1 VGRVVVVS
9 GTGTGIGKTHVG
21 EALLRRLARDGVA
34 RVAGIKPV
42 ESGIGQ
48 GVSDAERLVASS
60 TFHVKH
66 RFVGL
71 RAPLSPHLAARL
83 EGVRLDP
90 QAIAADVAAA
100 SGAVDVLLVE
110 LPGGLFTPL
119 GETRLNADLAALIR
133 PAYLLLVA
141 PDRLG
146 VLHESL
152 TTLRASDAMGLTV
165 HGVALVAPDTPDA
178 STGTNAAELARYARV
193 PVLATVPRGAVES
206 LAADPA
212 LGVIAA
218 ALRG

>member
-21 EALLRRLARDGVA
+21 EALLRRLTRDGSA

-48 GVSDAERLVASS
+48 GVSDAERLAASS

-66 RFVGL
+66 AFVGL
-71 RAPLSPHLAARL
+71 RAPISPHLAARL
-83 EGVRLDP
+83 EGVRLEP

-100 SGAVDVLLVE
+100 SVAVDVLLVE
-110 LPGGLFTPL
+110 LPGGLFTPI
-119 GETRLNADLAALIR
+119 GEGVLNADLAALMC

-146 VLHESL
+146 VLHELL
-152 TTLRASDAMGLTV
+152 TTLRASGAMGLAV
-165 HGVALVAPDTPDA
+165 SGVALVTPEASDA
-178 STGTNAAELARYARV
+178 STGTNAAELARYTRV
-193 PVLATVPRGAVES
+193 PVLATVPRGTVDA
-206 LAADPA
+206 LAAGPA

-218 ALRG
+218 AARG